1 MNFALYVI
9 IKYIYFTYIYVM
21 YMHLILSFYYKAIAI
36 PIKATTKTD
45 FANSKIYG
53 KEEAEKIILLV
64 IVVGI

>member
-1 MNFALYVI
+1 
-9 IKYIYFTYIYVM
+9 M
-21 YMHLILSFYYKAIAI
+21 YMHLILLFYYKAIAI

-53 KEEAEKIILLV
+53 KEEAENIILLV